1 VLGIA
6 IGVPLLAIAVFIG
19 LVASGVVQDRS
30 KRDYCRSWNQ
40 LASELGEDQA
50 RFAAAVADGDRT
62 ALDQIAL
69 HLIED
74 LEALSAPARATGLE
88 APVEA
93 MLDHLR
99 AQRIA
104 LAERDEARL
113 SELANQVDQFV
124 SQSQEL
130 LAASVRACG

>member
-6 IGVPLLAIAVFIG
+6 IGVPLLAIVVFIG

-30 KRDYCRSWNQ
+30 KREYCRSWNQ
-40 LASELGEDQA
+40 LASALGEEQA
-50 RFAAAVADGDRT
+50 GLAAAVADGDRV
-62 ALDQIAL
+62 ALERITDQ
-69 HLIED
+69 LIED
-74 LEALSAPARATGLE
+74 LEALSAPARATGLD

-99 AQRIA
+99 SQREA
-104 LAERDEARL
+104 LAESDEARL
-113 SELANQVDQFV
+113 SELVNQVDQFV